1 MANLKTTYMG
11 LELKNPFIAGASG
24 YTANLDRIKQLEEA
38 GAAAVV
44 CASLF
49 EEQIQY
55 ERFRLE
61 EDLHQF
67 DNLYAEMTD
76 FFPRV
81 KHAGPKEH
89 LGWVKKAKE
98 SVGIPVI
105 ASLNAVNRNVWSEW
119 AVQLEDTG
127 ADALECNF
135 YATPSSFALSSQ
147 DVEAEQIEIL
157 TEVKNKV
164 KIPVSVKLSAFYTNP
179 LHFIKRLDDVG
190 VRGFVLFNRLFQP
203 DIDVE
208 KQSNRYWY
216 HYFEGI
222 KGCGKHGCGNFPA
235 YYRCLCHS
243 KTLPER
249 RAAVCDKKY
258 KPQPLYEYLSFSWEI
273 RIQYIYF
280 DMPSLKMGI
289 GCCEDNVCSKG
300 KLGSL
305 MCPRSGV
312 VECITAHHFK
322 CHAVTSGLPGGLMY
336 EISGSA
342 NNLFV
347 CVEY

>member
-1 MANLKTTYMG
+1 MANLKTTYIG

-44 CASLF
+44 TASLF

-76 FFPRV
+76 FFPQV

-89 LGWVKKAKE
+89 LGWVKKAKQ

-105 ASLNAVNRNVWSEW
+105 ASLNAVNRSIWSEW

-135 YATPSSFALSSQ
+135 YATPSSFDQSSG
-147 DVEAEQIEIL
+147 DVEDEQIEIL
-157 TEVKNKV
+157 GEVKNKI
-164 KIPVSVKLSAFYTNP
+164 KIPVSVKLSAFYSNP
-179 LHFIKRLDDVG
+179 LYFIKRLDEIG

-203 DIDVE
+203 DINVEEQKNSYRHNLSTGTEYEASLRYAGLLHGNIRGDVCAN
-208 KQSNRYWY
+208 S
-216 HYFEGI
+216 GI
-222 KGCGKHGCGNFPA
+222 MSGKDAIKMILAGASCVQLVSTLYKNKISSLGNLIKEAESWMDGKGYKDLAAFQGKLDAKNNQDPGF
-235 YYRCLCHS
+235 Y
-243 KTLPER
+243 R
-249 RAAVCDKKY
+249 RA
-258 KPQPLYEYLSFSWEI
+258 
-273 RIQYIYF
+273 QYV
-280 DMPSLKMGI
+280 K
-289 GCCEDNVCSKG
+289 
-300 KLGSL
+300 
-305 MCPRSGV
+305 
-312 VECITAHHFK
+312 
-322 CHAVTSGLPGGLMY
+322 
-336 EISGSA
+336 
-342 NNLFV
+342 NLIKAD
-347 CVEY
+347 YSS